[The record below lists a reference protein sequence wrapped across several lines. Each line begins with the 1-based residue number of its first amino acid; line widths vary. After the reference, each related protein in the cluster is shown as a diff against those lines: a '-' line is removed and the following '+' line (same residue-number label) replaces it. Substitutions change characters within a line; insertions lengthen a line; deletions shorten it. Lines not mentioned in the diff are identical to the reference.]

1 MVRRVAACILCV
13 LACGDPAGSRDET
26 VLRVSASAGLA
37 PLDPST
43 GRAGST
49 AAALDLIYV
58 PTSEHL
64 RAPSQDGAMVRF
76 QRRPQSGHS
85 AQELAD
91 ALRGEGLV
99 SAKAV
104 GEELVEARFRD
115 ELAAIA
121 SLQDWKT
128 LLALGPF
135 AVEQESEGRAVL
147 KRRGNQPID
156 RIEIVEV
163 SRSDE
168 WRMLMGRELD
178 VIPRAGA
185 LYQKQLAGMDSLRV
199 LDMKPTSWTAL
210 CFNVTHPA
218 LRDRAVRSAIA
229 GALDRAAI
237 ARMACGSADC
247 AAPAPPPS
255 EDVALGEQVRE
266 LGILV
271 VDSDST
277 LQVAASVLRHQ
288 LARAGVRIAPE
299 TVPLEELVARFKDR
313 RYGLLLGPLPIGE
326 SRYARFLSPEA
337 AGHPGMTGF
346 ASAEY
351 DAAVAAGDLA
361 AAQEILDREVP
372 CTPLYENRTFAAV
385 DARFCGDVE
394 PTESSWRWMAD
405 LYPCGEGER
414 AQP

>member
-1 MVRRVAACILCV
+1 SRRTPPRARPRRSSSRAGTRKPRRSCRVPRTTPSWYPCAMVRRVAACILCV

-85 AQELAD
+85 AQELVD

-135 AVEQESEGRAVL
+135 AVEQESEG
-147 KRRGNQPID
+147 D
-156 RIEIVEV
+156 R
-163 SRSDE
+163 
-168 WRMLMGRELD
+168 
-178 VIPRAGA
+178 
-185 LYQKQLAGMDSLRV
+185 K
-199 LDMKPTSWTAL
+199 
-210 CFNVTHPA
+210 
-218 LRDRAVRSAIA
+218 
-229 GALDRAAI
+229 
-237 ARMACGSADC
+237 
-247 AAPAPPPS
+247 
-255 EDVALGEQVRE
+255 
-266 LGILV
+266 
-271 VDSDST
+271 ST
-277 LQVAASVLRHQ
+277 
-288 LARAGVRIAPE
+288 
-299 TVPLEELVARFKDR
+299 
-313 RYGLLLGPLPIGE
+313 
-326 SRYARFLSPEA
+326 
-337 AGHPGMTGF
+337 
-346 ASAEY
+346 
-351 DAAVAAGDLA
+351 
-361 AAQEILDREVP
+361 
-372 CTPLYENRTFAAV
+372 
-385 DARFCGDVE
+385 
-394 PTESSWRWMAD
+394 
-405 LYPCGEGER
+405 
-414 AQP
+414 